1 MLDNF
6 AYPLI
11 GSEIALSLYPQLI
24 KLVPT
29 TIEIQIAVRCI
40 TYSVLAL
47 IGYFING
54 SINNYSKSDSRKD
67 IESKSKSSSLFFY
80 ILMGIINIF
89 HIASSY
95 ISYKILPSGI
105 ADSLFYTYPIFNLLF
120 RTIFFGEFIKLI
132 NYLYI
137 IIAIIG
143 VYFIYSDSNNDNNKN
158 NDSNNDSNNKNNTT
172 LNNTKESSYKESYD
186 FITKFTSKDTFI
198 GLCSG
203 IGSAFTESLMYL
215 MVKADVSSISPFIQ
229 VLKTYILG
237 GILSLGYLIKNIDKI
252 NLDWH
257 YWTTLIL
264 FNALV
269 GFVGY
274 VIRFFTIPR
283 LTTIA
288 FNSLIFIGVLFSY
301 IWGYLFSNEKI
312 KMKNILGTLLIVGSV
327 FKINN

>member
-6 AYPLI
+6 AYPLL

-40 TYSVLAL
+40 TYSILAL
-47 IGYFING
+47 LGYFING
-54 SINNYSKSDSRKD
+54 SSSRKS
-67 IESKSKSSSLFFY
+67 IESINKKSKTSSIFFY
-80 ILMGIINIF
+80 LLMGIVNIF

-105 ADSLFYTYPIFNLLF
+105 AYSLFYTYPIFNLLF
-120 RTIFFGEFIKLI
+120 RTIFFGESIQTI

-143 VYFIYSDSNNDNNKN
+143 VYLIY
-158 NDSNNDSNNKNNTT
+158 SNNDSDSDSDNDDEQNESNSNKTT
-172 LNNTKESSYKESYD
+172 KSSKESYD
-186 FITKFTSKDTFI
+186 FFKKFTSKDTMI
-198 GLCSG
+198 GLFSG

-252 NLDWH
+252 NLNWH

-264 FNALV
+264 FNSLV

-283 LTTIA
+283 LTTLM
-288 FNSLIFIGVLFSY
+288 FNSLIFIGVIFSY

-312 KMKNILGTLLIVGSV
+312 KMTNGLGTILILLSV
-327 FKINN
+327 FKINNK

>member
-47 IGYFING
+47 LGYFING
-54 SINNYSKSDSRKD
+54 SGSGNT
-67 IESKSKSSSLFFY
+67 IESKSKKSKTSSIFFY

-105 ADSLFYTYPIFNLLF
+105 AYSLFYTYPIFNLLF
-120 RTIFFGEFIKLI
+120 RTIFFDESIKFI
-132 NYLYI
+132 NYFYI

-143 VYFIYSDSNNDNNKN
+143 VYFIYSDS
-158 NDSNNDSNNKNNTT
+158 DSKNNTISNNT
-172 LNNTKESSYKESYD
+172 IQNNTKESSYKESYD
-186 FITKFTSKDTFI
+186 FITKFTSKDTLV
-198 GLCSG
+198 GLVSG

-229 VLKTYILG
+229 VLKTYLLG
-237 GILSLGYLIKNIDKI
+237 GILSVGYLIKNLDKI

-283 LTTIA
+283 LTTIM
-288 FNSLIFIGVLFSY
+288 FNSVIFIGVLFSY

-312 KMKNILGTLLIVGSV
+312 KMTNVLGTLLIIGSV
-327 FKINN
+327 YKINN

>member
-1 MLDNF
+1 MLANF

-29 TIEIQIAVRCI
+29 TIEIQVAVRCI

-47 IGYFING
+47 LGYFING
-54 SINNYSKSDSRKD
+54 SRKD
-67 IESKSKSSSLFFY
+67 IEYKSKKSKTSSIFFY
-80 ILMGIINIF
+80 ILMGIVNIF

-120 RTIFFGEFIKLI
+120 RTIFFGESIQLI

-143 VYFIYSDSNNDNNKN
+143 VYFIYSDS
-158 NDSNNDSNNKNNTT
+158 KNNTIST
-172 LNNTKESSYKESYD
+172 NSVSNNTKESSTKESYD
-186 FITKFTSKDTFI
+186 FITKFTSKDTLI
-198 GLCSG
+198 GLFSG

-229 VLKTYILG
+229 VLKTYVLG
-237 GILSLGYLIKNIDKI
+237 GILSVGYLIKNLDKI

-283 LTTIA
+283 LTTLM
-288 FNSLIFIGVLFSY
+288 FNSVIFIGVIFSY

-312 KMKNILGTLLIVGSV
+312 KMTNVLGTLLIVGSV
-327 FKINN
+327 YKINN

>member
-1 MLDNF
+1 MLNNF
-6 AYPLI
+6 AYPLL

-29 TIEIQIAVRCI
+29 TIEIQIAIRCI

-47 IGYFING
+47 LGYFING
-54 SINNYSKSDSRKD
+54 SIIYESGNT
-67 IESKSKSSSLFFY
+67 IQSKSKTSSIFFY
-80 ILMGIINIF
+80 ILMGIVNIF

-105 ADSLFYTYPIFNLLF
+105 AYSLFYTYPIFNLLF
-120 RTIFFGEFIKLI
+120 RTIFFGESIQLI

-143 VYFIYSDSNNDNNKN
+143 VYFIYSDSKH
-158 NDSNNDSNNKNNTT
+158 NTVSI
-172 LNNTKESSYKESYD
+172 NTISTNTKESYD
-186 FITKFTSKDTFI
+186 FFKTFTSKDTLV
-198 GLCSG
+198 GLVSG

-229 VLKTYILG
+229 VLKTYVLG
-237 GILSLGYLIKNIDKI
+237 GILSIVYLIKNLDKI

-283 LTTIA
+283 LTTIM
-288 FNSLIFIGVLFSY
+288 FNSVIFIGVLFSY

-312 KMKNILGTLLIVGSV
+312 KMTNVLGTLLIIGSV
-327 FKINN
+327 YKINN

>member
-47 IGYFING
+47 LGYFINISG
-54 SINNYSKSDSRKD
+54 KSDSRKD
-67 IESKSKSSSLFFY
+67 IESKSKTSSIFFY

-120 RTIFFGEFIKLI
+120 RTIFFGESIQSI

-143 VYFIYSDSNNDNNKN
+143 VYFIYSDS
-158 NDSNNDSNNKNNTT
+158 KNNTVST
-172 LNNTKESSYKESYD
+172 NTISNNTKESSNKESYD
-186 FITKFTSKDTFI
+186 FITKFTSKDTLV
-198 GLCSG
+198 GLFSG

-237 GILSLGYLIKNIDKI
+237 GILSVGYLIKNLDNI
-252 NLDWH
+252 NLNWN

-283 LTTIA
+283 LTTIM
-288 FNSLIFIGVLFSY
+288 FNSVIFIGVLFSY

-312 KMKNILGTLLIVGSV
+312 KMTNVLGTLLIIGSV
-327 FKINN
+327 LKINN

>member
-47 IGYFING
+47 LGYFING
-54 SINNYSKSDSRKD
+54 SINISSKSDS
-67 IESKSKSSSLFFY
+67 IESKSKKSKTSSIFFY

-120 RTIFFGEFIKLI
+120 RTIFFGESIQSI

-143 VYFIYSDSNNDNNKN
+143 VYFIYSDS
-158 NDSNNDSNNKNNTT
+158 KNNTIST
-172 LNNTKESSYKESYD
+172 NTISNNTKESSNKESYD
-186 FITKFTSKDTFI
+186 FITKFTSKDTLV
-198 GLCSG
+198 GLFSG

-237 GILSLGYLIKNIDKI
+237 GILSVGYLIKNLDNI
-252 NLDWH
+252 NLNWN

-283 LTTIA
+283 LTTIM
-288 FNSLIFIGVLFSY
+288 FNSVIFIGVLFSY

-312 KMKNILGTLLIVGSV
+312 KMTNVLGTLLIIGSV
-327 FKINN
+327 LKINN

>member
-47 IGYFING
+47 LGYFING
-54 SINNYSKSDSRKD
+54 SINNFSKSDSVKS
-67 IESKSKSSSLFFY
+67 IESISKKSKTSSIFFY
-80 ILMGIINIF
+80 ILMGIVNIF

-120 RTIFFGEFIKLI
+120 RTIFFGESIKLI

-143 VYFIYSDSNNDNNKN
+143 VYFIYSDSKN
-158 NDSNNDSNNKNNTT
+158 NIISINTIST
-172 LNNTKESSYKESYD
+172 NTISNNTKESSTKESYD
-186 FITKFTSKDTFI
+186 FITKFTSKDTLI
-198 GLCSG
+198 GLVSG

-229 VLKTYILG
+229 VLKTYVLG
-237 GILSLGYLIKNIDKI
+237 GILSIGYLIKNIDKI
-252 NLDWH
+252 NLDWN

-283 LTTIA
+283 LTTIM
-288 FNSLIFIGVLFSY
+288 FNSVIFIGVLFSY

-312 KMKNILGTLLIVGSV
+312 KMTNILGTLLIIGSV

>member
-47 IGYFING
+47 LGYFING
-54 SINNYSKSDSRKD
+54 SINNFSKSDSVKS
-67 IESKSKSSSLFFY
+67 IESKSKKSKTSSIFFY
-80 ILMGIINIF
+80 ILMGIVNIF

-120 RTIFFGEFIKLI
+120 RTIFFGESIKLI

-143 VYFIYSDSNNDNNKN
+143 VYFIYSDSKN
-158 NDSNNDSNNKNNTT
+158 NIISNNTVS
-172 LNNTKESSYKESYD
+172 NNTKESSTKESYD
-186 FITKFTSKDTFI
+186 FITKFTSKDTLI
-198 GLCSG
+198 GLVSG

-229 VLKTYILG
+229 VLKTYVLG
-237 GILSLGYLIKNIDKI
+237 GILSIGYLIKNIDKI
-252 NLDWH
+252 NLDWN

-283 LTTIA
+283 LTTIM
-288 FNSLIFIGVLFSY
+288 FNSVIFIGVLFSY

-312 KMKNILGTLLIVGSV
+312 KMTNILGTLLIIGSV

>member
-47 IGYFING
+47 LGYFING
-54 SINNYSKSDSRKD
+54 SINNFSKSDSVKS
-67 IESKSKSSSLFFY
+67 IESISKKSKTSSIFFY
-80 ILMGIINIF
+80 ILMGIVNIF

-120 RTIFFGEFIKLI
+120 RTIFFGESIKLI

-143 VYFIYSDSNNDNNKN
+143 VYFIYSDSKN
-158 NDSNNDSNNKNNTT
+158 NIISNNTVS
-172 LNNTKESSYKESYD
+172 NNTKESSTKESYD
-186 FITKFTSKDTFI
+186 FITKFTSKDTLI
-198 GLCSG
+198 GLVSG

-229 VLKTYILG
+229 VLKTYVLG
-237 GILSLGYLIKNIDKI
+237 GILSIGYLIKNIDKI
-252 NLDWH
+252 NLDWN

-283 LTTIA
+283 LTTIM
-288 FNSLIFIGVLFSY
+288 FNSVIFIGVLFSY

-312 KMKNILGTLLIVGSV
+312 KMTNILGTLLIIGSV

>member
-1 MLDNF
+1 MLDTF

-47 IGYFING
+47 LGYFING
-54 SINNYSKSDSRKD
+54 SGSGNT
-67 IESKSKSSSLFFY
+67 IESKSKKSKSSSIFFY

-105 ADSLFYTYPIFNLLF
+105 ADTLFYTYPIFNLLF
-120 RTIFFGEFIKLI
+120 RAIFFGESIKLI

-143 VYFIYSDSNNDNNKN
+143 VYFIYSDS
-158 NDSNNDSNNKNNTT
+158 KNNTVSNNT
-172 LNNTKESSYKESYD
+172 VSTNTKESSTKESYD
-186 FITKFTSKDTFI
+186 FITKFTSKDTLV
-198 GLCSG
+198 GLVSG
-203 IGSAFTESLMYL
+203 LGSAFTESLMYL

-229 VLKTYILG
+229 VLKTYVLG
-237 GILSLGYLIKNIDKI
+237 GILSIGYLINNLDKI

-283 LTTIA
+283 LTTIM
-288 FNSLIFIGVLFSY
+288 FNSVIFIGVLFSY

-312 KMKNILGTLLIVGSV
+312 KMTNILGTLLIIGSV
-327 FKINN
+327 YKINN

>member
-1 MLDNF
+1 MLNNF
-6 AYPLI
+6 AYPLL

-24 KLVPT
+24 KLVPAT
-29 TIEIQIAVRCI
+29 LEIQIAVRCI

-47 IGYFING
+47 LGYFING
-54 SINNYSKSDSRKD
+54 SSSGKD
-67 IESKSKSSSLFFY
+67 IESKSKTSSIFFY
-80 ILMGIINIF
+80 LLMGIVNIF
-89 HIASSY
+89 HIATSY

-105 ADSLFYTYPIFNLLF
+105 AYSLFYTYPIFNLLF
-120 RTIFFGEFIKLI
+120 RTIFFDESIQTI

-143 VYFIYSDSNNDNNKN
+143 VYLIY
-158 NDSNNDSNNKNNTT
+158 SNNDSDSDNDDKLPINSK
-172 LNNTKESSYKESYD
+172 LSIESSKEFSKESYD
-186 FITKFTSKDTFI
+186 FFKKFTSKDTMI
-198 GLCSG
+198 GLFSG

-215 MVKADVSSISPFIQ
+215 MVKADVSSISPFVQ

-237 GILSLGYLIKNIDKI
+237 GILSVGYLVKNLDKI
-252 NLDWH
+252 NLDWN

-264 FNALV
+264 FNSLV

-283 LTTIA
+283 LTTLM
-288 FNSLIFIGVLFSY
+288 FNSLIFIGVIFSY

-312 KMKNILGTLLIVGSV
+312 KITNGLGTILILLSV
-327 FKINN
+327 FKINNK

>member
-1 MLDNF
+1 
-6 AYPLI
+6 
-11 GSEIALSLYPQLI
+11 
-24 KLVPT
+24 
-29 TIEIQIAVRCI
+29 
-40 TYSVLAL
+40 
-47 IGYFING
+47 
-54 SINNYSKSDSRKD
+54 
-67 IESKSKSSSLFFY
+67 
-80 ILMGIINIF
+80 
-89 HIASSY
+89 
-95 ISYKILPSGI
+95 
-105 ADSLFYTYPIFNLLF
+105 
-120 RTIFFGEFIKLI
+120 LI

-143 VYFIYSDSNNDNNKN
+143 VYFIYSDS
-158 NDSNNDSNNKNNTT
+158 KNNTIST
-172 LNNTKESSYKESYD
+172 NSVSNNTKESSYKESYD
-186 FITKFTSKDTFI
+186 FITKFTSKDTLV

-229 VLKTYILG
+229 VLKTYVLG
-237 GILSLGYLIKNIDKI
+237 GILSVGYLIKNLDKI

-283 LTTIA
+283 LTTIM
-288 FNSLIFIGVLFSY
+288 FNSVIFIGVLFSY

-312 KMKNILGTLLIVGSV
+312 KMTNVLGTLLIIGSV
-327 FKINN
+327 YKINN

>member
-1 MLDNF
+1 MLNNF
-6 AYPLI
+6 AYPLL

-24 KLVPT
+24 KLLPT

-47 IGYFING
+47 LGYFINCSG
-54 SINNYSKSDSRKD
+54 SGNT
-67 IESKSKSSSLFFY
+67 IESKSKTNSLFFY
-80 ILMGIINIF
+80 ILMGIVNIF

-105 ADSLFYTYPIFNLLF
+105 AYSLFYTYPIFNLLF
-120 RTIFFGEFIKLI
+120 RTIFFGESIKFI
-132 NYLYI
+132 NYIYI

-143 VYFIYSDSNNDNNKN
+143 VYFIYRDSDS
-158 NDSNNDSNNKNNTT
+158 DSDSKNNTISNNT
-172 LNNTKESSYKESYD
+172 ISTNSVSTNTKESSTKESYD
-186 FITKFTSKDTFI
+186 FITKFTSKDTLV
-198 GLCSG
+198 GLVSG

-229 VLKTYILG
+229 VLKTYVLG
-237 GILSLGYLIKNIDKI
+237 GILSVGYLIKNIDKI

-312 KMKNILGTLLIVGSV
+312 KIINVLGTLLIVGSV

>member
-47 IGYFING
+47 LGYFING
-54 SINNYSKSDSRKD
+54 SSYGKS
-67 IESKSKSSSLFFY
+67 IETKSKTSSIFFY

-89 HIASSY
+89 HIVSSY

-120 RTIFFGEFIKLI
+120 RTIFFGESIKLI
-132 NYLYI
+132 NYIYI

-143 VYFIYSDSNNDNNKN
+143 VYFIYNDSKN
-158 NDSNNDSNNKNNTT
+158 NIVLNNNI
-172 LNNTKESSYKESYD
+172 LNNTKESSTKESSTKESYD
-186 FITKFTSKDTFI
+186 FITKFTHKDTLV
-198 GLCSG
+198 GLVSG

-229 VLKTYILG
+229 VLKTYVLG
-237 GILSLGYLIKNIDKI
+237 GILSVIYLIKNLDKI

-312 KMKNILGTLLIVGSV
+312 KMTNILGTLLIVGSV

>member
-6 AYPLI
+6 AYPLL

-47 IGYFING
+47 LGYFING
-54 SINNYSKSDSRKD
+54 SSSGKA
-67 IESKSKSSSLFFY
+67 IESISKKSKTSSIFFY
-80 ILMGIINIF
+80 LLMGIVNIF

-105 ADSLFYTYPIFNLLF
+105 AYSLFYTYPIFNLLC
-120 RTIFFGEFIKLI
+120 RTIFFNESIQSI

-143 VYFIYSDSNNDNNKN
+143 VYLIYSDS
-158 NDSNNDSNNKNNTT
+158 DSKNNTIS
-172 LNNTKESSYKESYD
+172 NNTIPNNTIESSYKESYD
-186 FITKFTSKDTFI
+186 FITKFTSKDTLV
-198 GLCSG
+198 GLVSG

-229 VLKTYILG
+229 VLKTYVLG
-237 GILSLGYLIKNIDKI
+237 GILSIGYLIKNLDKI

-283 LTTIA
+283 LTTIM
-288 FNSLIFIGVLFSY
+288 FNSVIFIGVIFSY

-312 KMKNILGTLLIVGSV
+312 KITNVLGTLLIIGSV

>member
-47 IGYFING
+47 LGYFING
-54 SINNYSKSDSRKD
+54 SINNSSISDS
-67 IESKSKSSSLFFY
+67 IESKSKKSKTSSIFFY
-80 ILMGIINIF
+80 ILMGIVNIF
-89 HIASSY
+89 HITSSY

-120 RTIFFGEFIKLI
+120 RTIFFGESIKLI

-143 VYFIYSDSNNDNNKN
+143 VYFIYSDSKN
-158 NDSNNDSNNKNNTT
+158 YTLSNNTT
-172 LNNTKESSYKESYD
+172 LNNTKESSTKESYD
-186 FITKFTSKDTFI
+186 FITKFTSKDTLI
-198 GLCSG
+198 GLFSG
-203 IGSAFTESLMYL
+203 LGSAFTESLMYL

-229 VLKTYILG
+229 VLKTYVLG
-237 GILSLGYLIKNIDKI
+237 GILSVGYLIKNIDKI
-252 NLDWH
+252 NLDWN

-269 GFVGY
+269 GFIGY

-283 LTTIA
+283 LTTIM
-288 FNSLIFIGVLFSY
+288 FNSVIFIGVIFSY

-312 KMKNILGTLLIVGSV
+312 KMINILGTLLIVGSV

>member
-1 MLDNF
+1 MLDTF

-47 IGYFING
+47 LGYFING
-54 SINNYSKSDSRKD
+54 SINNSSISES
-67 IESKSKSSSLFFY
+67 IESISKKSKTSSIFFY
-80 ILMGIINIF
+80 ILMGIVNIF

-120 RTIFFGEFIKLI
+120 RTIFFGESIQSI

-137 IIAIIG
+137 IIAILG
-143 VYFIYSDSNNDNNKN
+143 VYFIYSDSDKN
-158 NDSNNDSNNKNNTT
+158 NSNNSTDNIPES
-172 LNNTKESSYKESYD
+172 TKESTKESYD
-186 FITKFTSKDTFI
+186 FFKKFTHKDTFI

-229 VLKTYILG
+229 VLKTYVLG
-237 GILSLGYLIKNIDKI
+237 GALSIGYLIKNLDKI
-252 NLDWH
+252 NLNWH

-264 FNALV
+264 FLLSL
-269 GFVGY
+269 Y
-274 VIRFFTIPR
+274 IKYTPI
-283 LTTIA
+283 IA
-288 FNSLIFIGVLFSY
+288 II
-301 IWGYLFSNEKI
+301 I
-312 KMKNILGTLLIVGSV
+312 
-327 FKINN
+327 

>member
-1 MLDNF
+1 MLDTF

-47 IGYFING
+47 LGYFING
-54 SINNYSKSDSRKD
+54 SINNSSISES
-67 IESKSKSSSLFFY
+67 IESISKKSKTSSIFFY
-80 ILMGIINIF
+80 ILMGIVNIF

-120 RTIFFGEFIKLI
+120 RTIFFGESIKLI

-143 VYFIYSDSNNDNNKN
+143 VYFIYSDSKN
-158 NDSNNDSNNKNNTT
+158 NIILINTIP
-172 LNNTKESSYKESYD
+172 NNTKESSYKESYD
-186 FITKFTSKDTFI
+186 FFKTFTSKDTLI
-198 GLCSG
+198 GLFSG
-203 IGSAFTESLMYL
+203 LGSAFTESLMYL

-229 VLKTYILG
+229 VLKTYVLG
-237 GILSLGYLIKNIDKI
+237 GILSIGYLIKNLDKI

-283 LTTIA
+283 LTTIM
-288 FNSLIFIGVLFSY
+288 FNSVIFIGVIFSY

-312 KMKNILGTLLIVGSV
+312 KMTNVLGTLLIIGSV

>member
-47 IGYFING
+47 LGYFING
-54 SINNYSKSDSRKD
+54 SINNSSKSDSSKS
-67 IESKSKSSSLFFY
+67 IESISKKSKTGSMFFY
-80 ILMGIINIF
+80 ILMGIVNIF

-120 RTIFFGEFIKLI
+120 RTIFFGESIKLI
-132 NYLYI
+132 NYFYI

-143 VYFIYSDSNNDNNKN
+143 VYFIYSDSKN
-158 NDSNNDSNNKNNTT
+158 NIVSNNTILNNTT
-172 LNNTKESSYKESYD
+172 LNNTKESSTKESYD
-186 FITKFTSKDTFI
+186 FFKKFTSKDTFI
-198 GLCSG
+198 GLVSG

>member
-1 MLDNF
+1 MLDTF

-47 IGYFING
+47 LGYFING
-54 SINNYSKSDSRKD
+54 SINNSSISES
-67 IESKSKSSSLFFY
+67 IESISKKSKTSSIFFY
-80 ILMGIINIF
+80 ILMGIVNIF

-120 RTIFFGEFIKLI
+120 RTIFFGESIKLI

-143 VYFIYSDSNNDNNKN
+143 VYLIYSDS
-158 NDSNNDSNNKNNTT
+158 DSKNNTIS
-172 LNNTKESSYKESYD
+172 NNTIPNNTIESSYKESYD
-186 FITKFTSKDTFI
+186 FITKFTSKDTLV
-198 GLCSG
+198 GLVSG

-229 VLKTYILG
+229 VLKTYVLG
-237 GILSLGYLIKNIDKI
+237 GILSIGYLIKNLDKI

-283 LTTIA
+283 LTTIM
-288 FNSLIFIGVLFSY
+288 FNSVIFIGVIFSY

-312 KMKNILGTLLIVGSV
+312 KITNVLGTLLIIGSV

>member
-29 TIEIQIAVRCI
+29 TIEIQIAVRCV

-47 IGYFING
+47 LGYFING
-54 SINNYSKSDSRKD
+54 SINNSSKSDSAKS
-67 IESKSKSSSLFFY
+67 IEFISKKSKTGSMFFY
-80 ILMGIINIF
+80 ILMGIVNIF

-120 RTIFFGEFIKLI
+120 RTIFFGESIKLI

-143 VYFIYSDSNNDNNKN
+143 VYFIYSDNESDKNNSNNSTDNIPE
-158 NDSNNDSNNKNNTT
+158 S
-172 LNNTKESSYKESYD
+172 TKESTKESYD
-186 FITKFTSKDTFI
+186 FFKKFTHKDTFI

-229 VLKTYILG
+229 VLKTYVLG
-237 GILSLGYLIKNIDKI
+237 GALSIGYLIKNLDKI
-252 NLDWH
+252 NLNWH

-264 FNALV
+264 FNAIV

-312 KMKNILGTLLIVGSV
+312 KMTNILGTLLIVGSV

>member
-6 AYPLI
+6 AYPLL

-47 IGYFING
+47 LGYFING
-54 SINNYSKSDSRKD
+54 SIIYDSRKD
-67 IESKSKSSSLFFY
+67 IESKTKKSKTSSIFFY
-80 ILMGIINIF
+80 ILMGIVNIF

-105 ADSLFYTYPIFNLLF
+105 AYSLFYTYPIFNLLC
-120 RTIFFGEFIKLI
+120 RTIFFNESIQSI

-143 VYFIYSDSNNDNNKN
+143 VYLIYSDS
-158 NDSNNDSNNKNNTT
+158 DSKNNTIS
-172 LNNTKESSYKESYD
+172 NNTIPNNTIESSYKESYD
-186 FITKFTSKDTFI
+186 FITKFTSKDTLV
-198 GLCSG
+198 GLVSG

-229 VLKTYILG
+229 VLKTYVLG
-237 GILSLGYLIKNIDKI
+237 GILSIGYLIKNLDKI

-283 LTTIA
+283 LTTIM
-288 FNSLIFIGVLFSY
+288 FNSVIFIGVIFSY

-312 KMKNILGTLLIVGSV
+312 KITNVLGTLLIIGSV